1 MTLLSPNSPRH
12 VRLQLGQLQTFLAD
26 GKQGLEICA
35 EPGRIPGFLLDAN
48 QRLQEG
54 RIEEAGRLLDP
65 THLASVEALCRE
77 DSTHTDVMYML
88 AHLLMEIGRAE
99 EAEHWYLQILEHE
112 AHAFV
117 YRDLAHICSLD
128 PRRASEMTRYYEKS
142 LEADPTEAIAMA
154 SLGRGLMLCGRPEE
168 GLVWSERAHRA
179 APESLG
185 IHDMYLWNM
194 HYKPGVGRSFFF
206 REYAEWG
213 RRHAPVTPR
222 RTPHRNRRDPDRCL
236 RVGFISPDF
245 CGGPVARSFEP
256 LLDGVD
262 RTTMQMH
269 GYSNVRKP
277 DEVTTRFAEKFD
289 LFRNIHAQHHAEVA
303 DQIEDDEVDILLE
316 VAGHCRGNCLG
327 VLAYRPA
334 PIQVDYG
341 GISTSGMAQI
351 DYRLTDE
358 IIDPPEALQYYTE
371 TSLYLP
377 GGLLSFTPPQGSP
390 PVAEQPAARNGYVT
404 FGSFN
409 NNLKISPEVL
419 ALWARILRATPD
431 ARMVL
436 KFSAGSDA
444 GARAHYYRLFEAMG
458 VPRERLLIRGLMP
471 FGDCLRFLSEVDIA
485 LDTYPYNGCITTLEA
500 LWMGVPVVTLTGDT
514 FVSRWGLSILSRLGL
529 EVFAAAD
536 EQAYVEK
543 ACGFAGQ
550 IPELQQIRSALR
562 GMLLRSPLCDPVRL
576 AREVQGTLRT
586 MWHRW
591 CDEPR
596 GNAATPINSRV
607 TVGSGACDWAT
618 PSSPARGTS
627 S

>member
-1 MTLLSPNSPRH
+1 MTLLSPDSPPPASRQPG
-12 VRLQLGQLQTFLAD
+12 RLQTLLSDGEEGLG
-26 GKQGLEICA
+26 ICV
-35 EPGRIPGFLLDAN
+35 EPGRIPAFLLEAN

-54 RIEEAGRLLDP
+54 RIGEVGKLLDRP
-65 THLASVEALCRE
+65 RLDSVETLCRQ
-77 DSTHTDVMYML
+77 DPTRTDAMYIL
-88 AHLLMEIGRAE
+88 AHLLMEIGRTE
-99 EAEHWYLQILEHE
+99 EAQTWYLQILEHDV
-112 AHAFV
+112 HAFV

-128 PRRASEMTRYYEKS
+128 SRRTGEMTRYYEKS
-142 LEADPTEAIAMA
+142 LEADPTDATAMA

-168 GLVWSERAHRA
+168 GLAWFEQAHRA
-179 APESLG
+179 APEIPG

-194 HYKPGVGRSFFF
+194 HYKPGVERSFFF

-213 RRHAPVTPR
+213 RRHAPVAPR
-222 RTPHRNRRDPDRCL
+222 RTPHRNRPDPDRCL

-262 RTTMQMH
+262 RTTMRLH
-269 GYSNVRKP
+269 GYANVRKP
-277 DEVTTRFAEKFD
+277 DEVTTRFAGKFD

-303 DQIEDDEVDILLE
+303 DQIEDDGIDILLE
-316 VAGHCRGNCLG
+316 VAGHCMGNCLG

-334 PIQVDYG
+334 PVQVDYG

-358 IIDPPEALQYYTE
+358 TIDPPETLQYYTE

-377 GGLLSFTPPQGSP
+377 GGLLSFAPPQDSP

-436 KFSAGSDA
+436 KFSAGDDA
-444 GARAHYYRLFEAMG
+444 GVRAHYYRLFEAMG
-458 VPRERLLIRGLMP
+458 VSRDRLLIRGLMP
-471 FGDCLRFLSEVDIA
+471 FGDYLRFLSEVDIA
-485 LDTYPYNGCITTLEA
+485 LDTYPYNGCITTLDA

-529 EVFAAAD
+529 EVFAAPD

-562 GMLLRSPLCDPVRL
+562 GMMLHSPLCDPVRL
-576 AREVQGTLRT
+576 AREVQGALRT
-586 MWHRW
+586 MWHHW

-596 GNAATPINSRV
+596 VSAATPINSRV
-607 TVGSGACDWAT
+607 TVG
-618 PSSPARGTS
+618 
-627 S
+627 